1 MREVEVRAAR
11 LEGIAEAKQVVE
23 HERSQ
28 LQQQHQD
35 KLSQL
40 QSQEQQV
47 TVHALLVVA
56 TTYAAW
62 LLHARSLQC

>member
-1 MREVEVRAAR
+1 MKAAR

-28 LQQQHQD
+28 LQRQHQD

-47 TVHALLVVA
+47 TPHALL
-56 TTYAAW
+56 
-62 LLHARSLQC
+62 LLAVSHTACTDIIRKAYCNH